1 MKQAKR
7 KQERKQIQTWLFYW
21 VWLGWQPMFRFV
33 TKTVLATQG
42 CFHYCSAELT
52 QSQGPFCSSPH
63 PTNEKARGE
72 QGAGKRHSQD
82 SRPWLI
88 QEISLKLGEIR
99 RKMGTFMVMTF
110 VFPSIHRMW
119 WSPAFSKW
127 LDICHSMGSNEC
139 FACFALLEHS
149 SVSLIKLSDSLSFQ
163 LLYFRSSPLCPPG
176 GEGSEWVTG
185 LLAKVSSPQ

>member
-1 MKQAKR
+1 MKQAER

-21 VWLGWQPMFRFV
+21 VWLGWQPVFRFV
-33 TKTVLATQG
+33 TKTVLANTG
-42 CFHYCSAELT
+42 MFSLLLSRAHTEPRPFLLLT
-52 QSQGPFCSSPH
+52 PPH
-63 PTNEKARGE
+63 QREGRGE

-88 QEISLKLGEIR
+88 QGISLKLGEIR

-163 LLYFRSSPLCPPG
+163 LLYFRSSPLCPAVR
-176 GEGSEWVTG
+176 EGSEWVTG
-185 LLAKVSSPQ
+185 LLSKVSSPQ